1 MTYVIFL
8 PSPTPSH
15 CTVHWCQIHSPWLRD
30 IVDYI
35 PCCGLRIG
43 FLYTTFFCTT
53 IPSSIVTSFYLW
65 TLSAVLWI
73 CIGFNMDPEPALY
86 INADPDPRFLWP
98 EIKILFFVGLHEEH
112 PSYMRSLEISLLFSI
127 FVSHFCSPGSGSG
140 FPFLIWNRIQ
150 NTAFRPHALFQLF
163 TYWFTWKLWIQNSF
177 SLTHRGR

>member
-98 EIKILFFVGLHEEH
+98 EIKILFFVGLHEGY
-112 PSYMRSLEISLLFSI
+112 PSNMRSLEISLLF
-127 FVSHFCSPGSGSG
+127 FFCE
-140 FPFLIWNRIQ
+140 PFLPSWIRIRIPIPNLESDPQ
-150 NTAFRPHALFQLF
+150 HCFPASC
-163 TYWFTWKLWIQNSF
+163 SF
-177 SLTHRGR
+177 SVIYIP